1 MRLFIA
7 INFNEEVKQL
17 IFEKELLLESKMING
32 HITSKNNI
40 HMTLVFIGETNRPK
54 DVSDCIEKIEENKF
68 NLLIKGIKFF
78 NRSGKRLYYLDIKQ
92 SDSLLK
98 VYEKLYNELS
108 EKGFKLESREF
119 KPHVTL
125 AREVVLSDRVDIEGL
140 NYEFRVEKI
149 SLMESKRING
159 ELKYIE
165 IYSKELKWLS
175 LI

>member
-7 INFNEEVKQL
+7 INFNDEIKQL
-17 IFEKELLLESKMING
+17 IFDKEILLENKMING
-32 HITSKNNI
+32 HITAKNNI
-40 HMTLVFIGETNRPK
+40 HLTLVFIGETNRPK

-78 NRSGKRLYYLDIKQ
+78 NRNGKKLYYLDIKPNNY
-92 SDSLLK
+92 LLK
-98 VYEKLYNELS
+98 LYEKLYDELTV
-108 EKGFKLESREF
+108 KGFELEKREF

-125 AREVVLSDRVDIEGL
+125 AREVVLSEKVDIENL
-140 NYEFRVEKI
+140 DYECKIEKI

-165 IYSKELKWLS
+165 IYSKELK
-175 LI
+175 